1 MLLSGTNQLVL
12 QLNDTM
18 RVVLPLF
25 VLYSDTMQVVLKLLV
40 CFLIQCEKN
49 LHCFL
54 YSVKYIQ
61 GRMKSQIRIKFAKLH
76 IQTFKLFSSKSPT
89 AFNHN
94 LYKGKSALEVVTRQD
109 RVMESLFLCSVRPNN
124 MFALL
129 VPL

>member
-1 MLLSGTNQLVL
+1 
-12 QLNDTM
+12 M

-40 CFLIQCEKN
+40 CFLIQCEKY

-61 GRMKSQIRIKFAKLH
+61 ERMKSQIRIKFAKLH

-94 LYKGKSALEVVTRQD
+94 LYTGKFPFKVTRLQD
-109 RVMESLFLCSVRPNN
+109 RVVESLFVCSFFCLFV
-124 MFALL
+124 LL
-129 VPL
+129 VLLLRARRVK